1 MYSANS
7 KKKTEKRILRMAMV
21 LNGAKPNR
29 WALKINVALITMKS
43 TSFKKTGYPWLLI
56 FSDFLS
62 ISQPIIY

>member
-1 MYSANS
+1 
-7 KKKTEKRILRMAMV
+7 MAMV
-21 LNGAKPNR
+21 LKGTKPSK
-29 WALKINVALITMKS
+29 WALKINVTLITMKS